1 MTGGDVMEK
10 DGEQEGLYILMMS
23 IHGLVRARDIELGRD
38 ADTGGQI
45 TYVIEMATALAADP
59 RVARVDLLTRQ
70 VAGPGIDAN
79 YADLVENITDKAQ
92 IIRIPCGPRRYL
104 YKENLWPY
112 MDEFVHHAM
121 CHVRMVGRPP
131 DVVHG
136 HYADA
141 GYAGAQLAREL
152 RVPFIFTG
160 HSLGRVKKMR
170 LLAKGLEEEALEK
183 RYKFKRRFQAEEDA
197 LAAASLI
204 VTSTTQEV
212 NDQYSSYDNYR
223 TNHMKVIPPG
233 VDLDR
238 FRPPHKRDPE
248 PPIMKEF
255 ARFLRDPDKPMILC
269 LARPDERKNF
279 HTLVQAYGRD
289 PELQEMANL
298 ILIAGTRDGIAV
310 LKPPE
315 RRVLLDIVQ
324 LIDEYDLYGRV
335 AYPKRHEPEDV
346 PDMYRLAARSRGV
359 FVNPALTE
367 PFGLTLIEAA
377 ASGLPVVATRDG
389 GPLDIIAQCH
399 NGVLIDPLDPADVA
413 QALKKV
419 LSERQAWRLRAAN
432 GVVRANNLYTWTNHV
447 ETYLSHVAS
456 LLDHPGPFLRDHDL
470 RAADIGLPVSTGI
483 RGMLD
488 RVVSRKRARR
498 RPLSSIAIGTDPA
511 GRKLPV
517 PAPRPAATVDLHGY
531 AARIGV
537 SSP

>member
-1 MTGGDVMEK
+1 MDK

-45 TYVIEMATALAADP
+45 TYVIEMAKALAADP
-59 RVARVDLLTRQ
+59 RVARVDLLTRRIE
-70 VAGPGIDAN
+70 GPGIDPE
-79 YADLVENITDKAQ
+79 YADVVEPIADKAQ
-92 IIRIPCGPRRYL
+92 IIRVPCGPRRYL

-141 GYAGAQLAREL
+141 GYAGSQLAREL

-160 HSLGRVKKMR
+160 HSLGRVKKRR
-170 LLAKGLEEEALEK
+170 LQAKGQEEEALEK
-183 RYKFKRRFQAEEDA
+183 RYKFKRRFRAEEDA

-204 VTSTTQEV
+204 VTSTTQEM
-212 NDQYSSYDNYR
+212 NDQYSTYENYR
-223 TNHMKVIPPG
+223 TRHMRVIPPG

-238 FRPPHKRDPE
+238 FRPPRRRDPV
-248 PPIMKEF
+248 PPIKVEF

-279 HTLVQAYGRD
+279 RTLVQAYGRD
-289 PELQEMANL
+289 QELQEMANL
-298 ILIAGTRDGIAV
+298 VLIAGTRDGITT

-315 RRVLLDIVQ
+315 RRVVLDIIQ

-335 AYPKRHEPEDV
+335 AYPKRHLPTDV
-346 PDMYRLAARSRGV
+346 PDMYRLAATSRGV

-399 NGVLIDPLDPADVA
+399 NGLLIDPLDPDDLAG
-413 QALKKV
+413 ALKRI
-419 LSERQAWRLRAAN
+419 LGEGQAWRLRATN
-432 GVVRANNLYTWTNHV
+432 GVVRANNLYTWANHV
-447 ETYLSHVAS
+447 ETYLSHVER
-456 LLDHPGPFLRDHDL
+456 LLDRPGPCLRIHDL
-470 RAADIGLPVSTGI
+470 SAADIGLPMGEGI
-483 RGMLD
+483 RGLLE
-488 RVVSRKRARR
+488 RAVSRKRARR
-498 RPLSSIAIGTDPA
+498 RALDSLVIGA
-511 GRKLPV
+511 E
-517 PAPRPAATVDLHGY
+517 PAAKK
-531 AARIGV
+531 
-537 SSP
+537 

>member
-1 MTGGDVMEK
+1 MDK

-23 IHGLVRARDIELGRD
+23 IHGLVRAHDIELGRD

-45 TYVIEMATALAADP
+45 TYVIEMAKALADDP
-59 RVARVDLLTRQ
+59 RVARVDLLTRR
-70 VAGPGIDAN
+70 VEGSGIDPG
-79 YADLVENITDKAQ
+79 YGDLVEPIADKAQ

-112 MDEFVHHAM
+112 MDEFVQHAM

-141 GYAGAQLAREL
+141 GYAGSQLAREL
-152 RVPFIFTG
+152 RVPFVFTG
-160 HSLGRVKKMR
+160 HSLGRVKKRR
-170 LLAKGLEEEALEK
+170 LQAKGQEEEALEK
-183 RYKFKRRFQAEEDA
+183 RYKFQRRFRAEEDA

-204 VTSTTQEV
+204 VTSTTQEM
-212 NDQYSSYDNYR
+212 NDQYSTYENYR
-223 TNHMKVIPPG
+223 TRQMRVIPPG

-238 FRPPHKRDPE
+238 FRPPRRKDPE
-248 PPIMKEF
+248 PPIATEL

-279 HTLVQAYGRD
+279 RSLVQAYGQD

-298 ILIAGTRDGIAV
+298 VLIAGTRDGIAS

-335 AYPKRHEPEDV
+335 AYPKRHLPDDV
-346 PDMYRLAARSRGV
+346 PDMYRLAAGGRGV

-399 NGVLIDPLDPADVA
+399 NGLLVDPLDPGDIAG
-413 QALKKV
+413 ALKKV
-419 LSERQAWRLRAAN
+419 LGEGQAWRLRAAN

-447 ETYLSHVAS
+447 ETYLAHVER
-456 LLDHPGPFLRDHDL
+456 LLDRPGPYQRAHDL
-470 RAADIGLPVSTGI
+470 SAADIGLPMGDGV
-483 RGMLD
+483 RGLLD
-488 RVVSRKRARR
+488 RVRSHKRARR
-498 RPLSSIAIGTDPA
+498 RPLDRLVIGAEPA
-511 GRKLPV
+511 TKRTLP
-517 PAPRPAATVDLHGY
+517 PLHGPAATVGANEY
-531 AARIGV
+531 ASRIGAAGA
-537 SSP
+537 